1 MADLTSV
8 VEQAGK
14 WPVGVAAAAA
24 VGPSG
29 VLASTGPV
37 NRQFP
42 LASVTKPLAVLSALV
57 AVEEG
62 ALELTDTANEDLVP
76 GATVR
81 HLMSHASGL
90 APDELRR
97 MFPLATRRVYSH
109 VGIEL
114 LADLVAR
121 AVDMPFGS
129 YFHESLVRPL
139 GLRDTHLEGS
149 PARDGVASVE
159 DLAQVVAELLEP
171 SGWLH
176 SATLSEAASVQY
188 PGIRGVLPGY
198 GSQNPNDW
206 GLGFEIR
213 SGKQPHW
220 TGTHNSPSTYGH
232 FGLSGSMF
240 WVDPE
245 RRIGLVAL
253 ADRAFGDWAKT
264 AWPALSDAVLAAA

>member
-24 VGPSG
+24 VGPNG
-29 VLASTGPV
+29 VLAATGPV

-245 RRIGLVAL
+245 HRIGLVAL
-253 ADRAFGDWAKT
+253 ADRSFGDWAKT

>member
-188 PGIRGVLPGY
+188 SGIRGVLPGY
-198 GSQNPNDW
+198 GSRNPNDW

-253 ADRAFGDWAKT
+253 ADRPFGDWAKT

>member
-14 WPVGVAAAAA
+14 WPVGVAAVAA
-24 VGPSG
+24 VGPNG
-29 VLASTGPV
+29 VLAATGPV

-253 ADRAFGDWAKT
+253 ADRPFGDWAKT

>member
-253 ADRAFGDWAKT
+253 ADRPFGDWAKT

>member
-14 WPVGVAAAAA
+14 WPVGVAAVAA
-24 VGPSG
+24 VGPNG
-29 VLASTGPV
+29 VLAATGPV

-188 PGIRGVLPGY
+188 SGIRGVLPGY

-245 RRIGLVAL
+245 HRIGLVAL
-253 ADRAFGDWAKT
+253 ADRPFGDWAKT

>member
-24 VGPSG
+24 VGPNG
-29 VLASTGPV
+29 VLAATGPV

-62 ALELTDTANEDLVP
+62 ALELTDTVNEDLVP

-188 PGIRGVLPGY
+188 SGIRGVLPGY

-253 ADRAFGDWAKT
+253 ADRSFGDWAKT

>member
-14 WPVGVAAAAA
+14 WPVGVAAVAA
-24 VGPSG
+24 VGPNG
-29 VLASTGPV
+29 VLAATGPV

-90 APDELRR
+90 APDESRR

-188 PGIRGVLPGY
+188 SGIRGVLPGY

-245 RRIGLVAL
+245 HRIGLVAL
-253 ADRAFGDWAKT
+253 ADRSFGDWAKT

>member
-188 PGIRGVLPGY
+188 SGIRGVLPGY

-240 WVDPE
+240 WIDPE
-245 RRIGLVAL
+245 HRIGLVAL
-253 ADRAFGDWAKT
+253 ADRSFGDWAKT

>member
-8 VEQAGK
+8 IDQVGK

-24 VGPSG
+24 VGPTG
-29 VLASTGPV
+29 VLAATGPQ

-62 ALELTDTANEDLVP
+62 ALELGDVADEDLVP

-97 MFPLATRRVYSH
+97 MFPLASRRVYSH

-121 AVDMPFGS
+121 AVGMPFGT
-129 YFHESLVRPL
+129 YFYESLARPL
-139 GLRDTHLEGS
+139 GLRDTHLAGS

-159 DLAQVVAELLEP
+159 DLARVATELLAP
-171 SGWLH
+171 SGWLDTV
-176 SATLSEAASVQY
+176 TLAEAASVQY
-188 PGIRGVLPGY
+188 RGLRGVLPGY

-213 SGKQPHW
+213 SGKHPHW
-220 TGTHNSPSTYGH
+220 TGTHNSQSTYGH
-232 FGLSGSMF
+232 FGLSGSML

-245 RRIGLVAL
+245 RRLGLVAL
-253 ADRAFGDWAKT
+253 ADRSFGEWAKT

>member
-24 VGPSG
+24 VGPNG
-29 VLASTGPV
+29 VLAATGPV

-245 RRIGLVAL
+245 HRIGLVAL
-253 ADRAFGDWAKT
+253 ADRSFGEWAKT

>member
-24 VGPSG
+24 VGPNG
-29 VLASTGPV
+29 VLAATGPV

-188 PGIRGVLPGY
+188 QGIRGVLPGY

-240 WVDPE
+240 WVDPA

-253 ADRAFGDWAKT
+253 ADRSFGDWAKT

>member
-14 WPVGVAAAAA
+14 WPVGVAAVAA
-24 VGPSG
+24 VGPNG
-29 VLASTGPV
+29 VLAATGPV

-188 PGIRGVLPGY
+188 SGIRGVLPGY

-253 ADRAFGDWAKT
+253 ADRPFGDWAKT

>member
-14 WPVGVAAAAA
+14 WPVGVAAVAA
-24 VGPSG
+24 VGPNG
-29 VLASTGPV
+29 VLAATGPV

-139 GLRDTHLEGS
+139 GLSDTHLEGS

-245 RRIGLVAL
+245 HRIGLVAL
-253 ADRAFGDWAKT
+253 ADRSFGDWAKT

>member
-24 VGPSG
+24 VGPGG
-29 VLASTGPV
+29 VLAATGPV
-37 NRQFP
+37 DRQFP

-62 ALELTDTANEDLVP
+62 ALDLTDVADEDVVP

-97 MFPLATRRVYSH
+97 MFPLASRRVYSH

-121 AVDMPFGS
+121 AVDMPFGT

-139 GLRDTHLEGS
+139 GLRDTQLAGS

-159 DLAQVVAELLEP
+159 DLAQVVAELLAP

-176 SATLSEAASVQY
+176 AATLSEAARVQY

-220 TGTHNSPSTYGH
+220 TGTHNSPATYGH

-253 ADRAFGDWAKT
+253 ADRSFGDWAKT

>member
-14 WPVGVAAAAA
+14 WPVGVAAVAA
-24 VGPSG
+24 VGPNG
-29 VLASTGPV
+29 VLAATGPV

-198 GSQNPNDW
+198 GSRNPNDW

-253 ADRAFGDWAKT
+253 ADRSFGDWAKT

>member
-1 MADLTSV
+1 
-8 VEQAGK
+8 
-14 WPVGVAAAAA
+14 
-24 VGPSG
+24 
-29 VLASTGPV
+29 
-37 NRQFP
+37 
-42 LASVTKPLAVLSALV
+42 VTKPLAVLSALV

-253 ADRAFGDWAKT
+253 ADRPFGDWAKT

>member
-14 WPVGVAAAAA
+14 WPVGVAAVAA
-24 VGPSG
+24 VGPNG
-29 VLASTGPV
+29 VLAATGPV

-253 ADRAFGDWAKT
+253 ADRSFGDWAKT

>member
-121 AVDMPFGS
+121 SVDMPFGS

-188 PGIRGVLPGY
+188 SGIRGVLPGY

-253 ADRAFGDWAKT
+253 ADRPFGDWAKT

>member
-188 PGIRGVLPGY
+188 SGIRGVLPGY

-253 ADRAFGDWAKT
+253 ADRSFGDWAKT

>member
-24 VGPSG
+24 VGRNG
-29 VLASTGPV
+29 VLAATGPV

-121 AVDMPFGS
+121 AVDMPFGR

-253 ADRAFGDWAKT
+253 ADRPFGDWAKT

>member
-8 VEQAGK
+8 IEQAGK
-14 WPVGVAAAAA
+14 WPVSVAAAAA
-24 VGPSG
+24 VGPGG
-29 VLASTGPV
+29 VLAATGPV

-62 ALELTDTANEDLVP
+62 ALELTDIADEDLVP

-97 MFPLATRRVYSH
+97 MFPLASRRVYSH

-114 LADLVAR
+114 LGDLVAR
-121 AVDMPFGS
+121 AVDMPFGT
-129 YFHESLVRPL
+129 YVHESLVRPL
-139 GLRDTHLEGS
+139 GLRDTRLAGS

-159 DLAQVVAELLEP
+159 DLAHVVSELLAP

-176 SATLSEAASVQY
+176 AATLSQAASVQY

-253 ADRAFGDWAKT
+253 ADRSFGDWAKT
-264 AWPALSDAVLAAA
+264 AWPTLSDAVLAAA

>member
-1 MADLTSV
+1 MADLTFV

-188 PGIRGVLPGY
+188 SGIRGVLPGY

-253 ADRAFGDWAKT
+253 ADRPFGDWAKT

>member
-139 GLRDTHLEGS
+139 GLLDTHLEGS

-188 PGIRGVLPGY
+188 SGIRGVLPGY

-253 ADRAFGDWAKT
+253 ADRPFGDWAKT

>member
-14 WPVGVAAAAA
+14 WPVGVAAVAA
-24 VGPSG
+24 VGPNG
-29 VLASTGPV
+29 VLAATGPV

-62 ALELTDTANEDLVP
+62 ALELTDAANEDLVP

-253 ADRAFGDWAKT
+253 ADRPFGDWAKT

>member
-188 PGIRGVLPGY
+188 SGIRGVLPGY

-206 GLGFEIR
+206 GRGFEIR

-253 ADRAFGDWAKT
+253 ADRPFGDWAKT

>member
-121 AVDMPFGS
+121 AVDMPFGR

-253 ADRAFGDWAKT
+253 ADRSFGDWAKT

>member
-14 WPVGVAAAAA
+14 WPVGVAAVAA
-24 VGPSG
+24 VGPNG
-29 VLASTGPV
+29 VLAATGPV

-90 APDELRR
+90 APDESRR

-198 GSQNPNDW
+198 GSRNPNDW

-253 ADRAFGDWAKT
+253 ADRSFGDWAKT

>member
-76 GATVR
+76 GATIR

-188 PGIRGVLPGY
+188 SGIRGVLPGY

-253 ADRAFGDWAKT
+253 ADRPFGDWAKT

>member
-14 WPVGVAAAAA
+14 WPVGVAAVAA
-24 VGPSG
+24 VGPNG
-29 VLASTGPV
+29 VLAATGPV

-188 PGIRGVLPGY
+188 SGIRGVLPGY

-253 ADRAFGDWAKT
+253 ADRSFGDWAKT

>member
-14 WPVGVAAAAA
+14 WPVGVAAVAA
-24 VGPSG
+24 VGPNG
-29 VLASTGPV
+29 VLAATGPV

-139 GLRDTHLEGS
+139 GLRDTHLERS
-149 PARDGVASVE
+149 PARDGVASVA

-253 ADRAFGDWAKT
+253 ADRSFGDWAKT

>member
-24 VGPSG
+24 VGPNG
-29 VLASTGPV
+29 VLAATGPV

-188 PGIRGVLPGY
+188 SGIRGVLPGY

-253 ADRAFGDWAKT
+253 ADRPFGDWAKT

>member
-188 PGIRGVLPGY
+188 SGIRGVLPGY

-253 ADRAFGDWAKT
+253 ADRPFGDWAKT

>member
-1 MADLTSV
+1 MADLTFV

-188 PGIRGVLPGY
+188 SGIRGVLPGY

-253 ADRAFGDWAKT
+253 ADRSFGDWAKT

>member
-14 WPVGVAAAAA
+14 WPVGVAAVAA
-24 VGPSG
+24 VGPNG
-29 VLASTGPV
+29 VLAATGPV

-198 GSQNPNDW
+198 GSRNPNDW

-253 ADRAFGDWAKT
+253 ADRPFGDWAKT

>member
-188 PGIRGVLPGY
+188 SGIRGVLPGY

-245 RRIGLVAL
+245 HRIGLVAL
-253 ADRAFGDWAKT
+253 ADRSFGDWAKT

>member
-24 VGPSG
+24 VGPRG

-139 GLRDTHLEGS
+139 GLRDTHLAGS

-176 SATLSEAASVQY
+176 SATLSEAAKVQY

-206 GLGFEIR
+206 GR
-213 SGKQPHW
+213 
-220 TGTHNSPSTYGH
+220 
-232 FGLSGSMF
+232 
-240 WVDPE
+240 VRDPV
-245 RRIGLVAL
+245 RQ
-253 ADRAFGDWAKT
+253 
-264 AWPALSDAVLAAA
+264 AAALDRDP

>member
-24 VGPSG
+24 VGPNG
-29 VLASTGPV
+29 VLAATGPV

-121 AVDMPFGS
+121 AVDMPFGR

-159 DLAQVVAELLEP
+159 DLAQVIAELLEP

-253 ADRAFGDWAKT
+253 ADRSFGDWAKT